1 MTDKTFK
8 ESLQTT
14 RDNLTAMGQLCHAQ
28 IIKTTPYV
36 GVEGNTLPIID
47 FVVSGMNYQ
56 RFVEGFQLF
65 TINLRMRVIVDQFLA
80 GFEGNRQQD
89 AYFDYLPTV
98 LQYFAQHPSLAY
110 MDASNVRHASPPY
123 IDDENTAITS
133 AQVGVDNGRIVITLN
148 WNILY
153 RTSFAQLC

>member
-1 MTDKTFK
+1 MADKTFK
-8 ESLQTT
+8 DSLQTT
-14 RDNLTAMGQLCHAQ
+14 RDNLAAMGQLCHSN

-36 GVEGNTLPIID
+36 EIEGNTLPIID
-47 FVVSGMNYQ
+47 FVINGVSYQ
-56 RFVEGFQLF
+56 RLTEGFQQF
-65 TINLRMRVIVDQFLA
+65 TVNLRMRVIVDQFLA

-110 MDASNVRHASPPY
+110 MNASNIRVAAPAY

-133 AQVGVDNGRIVITLN
+133 SQCTVDNGRIVIVLN
-148 WNILY
+148 WGILF
-153 RTSFAQLC
+153 RTSFSQLC